1 MDKIIDAHLHI
12 DVRLENPVRQLLS
25 EIDNEKINN
34 GVLIVNTDE
43 ECRCI
48 LKEKELLISNS
59 RIKLVAGLNIHSD
72 NPYNILNSLSDF
84 NSLCGIKLH
93 PILYSY
99 TKVDFEQ
106 ILDSISRIEDNK
118 QIKVIVIDTLF
129 NNEHIENHVGIEL
142 GIIVAKKNP
151 NRRIILAHTG
161 STRLLECCAF
171 TRKIPN
177 IFYDLSFVSTYFNH
191 TSVRIDMINYLKYT
205 SDRMMFGS
213 DYPSF
218 NIAGAKQALIEICEE
233 AMLGEKQIDN
243 VFSKTAS
250 KVYSIGENH
259 L

>member
-1 MDKIIDAHLHI
+1 MPVSPLVFNIIVENKSVAIAIPETGLLLLPTKPTI
-12 DVRLENPVRQLLS
+12 LE
-25 EIDNEKINN
+25 E
-34 GVLIVNTDE
+34 T
-43 ECRCI
+43 
-48 LKEKELLISNS
+48 
-59 RIKLVAGLNIHSD
+59 
-72 NPYNILNSLSDF
+72 
-84 NSLCGIKLH
+84 
-93 PILYSY
+93 
-99 TKVDFEQ
+99 
-106 ILDSISRIEDNK
+106 
-118 QIKVIVIDTLF
+118 
-129 NNEHIENHVGIEL
+129 
-142 GIIVAKKNP
+142 VAKKNP
-151 NRRIILAHTG
+151 NKRIILAHTG

-250 KVYSIGENH
+250 KVYSIEENH